1 MTTRTTNGEVEL
13 TDQILHLEIGSGGQ
27 RRVGTALYDDFLH
40 QLSGRKALDVYEE
53 MGANDS
59 DIASLLFSL
68 SMIARET
75 DWHAEPA
82 DETPQAKAAADFLED
97 NVQGLRDP
105 FADVVANA
113 MAPTLQYGWSFQ
125 ELTYK
130 REATPMWDHF
140 DVRPQTS
147 FLSWILD
154 ERNRPLGFRQQQQR
168 GTIPIP
174 LAKGIYFRTDT
185 QKPEGRSALR
195 AAYRSWF
202 FKKKSEEYLQIGV
215 ARNLNGLP
223 RARVPGA
230 VLLAGPG
237 DAQYDMIRQI
247 VVSTKKD
254 EQAGI
259 MFPSDVYPE
268 TSIPMYSFDLISP
281 DGDPH
286 FEQVIQVIR
295 LWSMNMLS
303 SVLAQWQGLG
313 RDAPGS
319 RALADPLQEL
329 FLVAI
334 NAILDQ
340 LEETINRG
348 VVRQLFRVQPTAPEV
363 LPRLVHEDVEK
374 VDVKGL
380 SEAWKNL
387 AQTGATF
394 TEEQFDQMKERVGL
408 DREDELGQVAKAWPY
423 AG

>member
-1 MTTRTTNGEVEL
+1 MTTRTTNGEL

-27 RRVGTALYDDFLH
+27 RRVGTALFDDFLH
-40 QLSGRKALDVYEE
+40 QLSGRKALAVYEE

-82 DETPQAKAAADFLED
+82 DDTPQAQAAADFLEE

-130 REATPMWDHF
+130 RDPTPMWDHF

-147 FLSWILD
+147 FLTWILD
-154 ERNRPLGFRQQQQR
+154 EKNRPLGFTQQQQK
-168 GTIPIP
+168 GVLPIP

-185 QKPEGRSALR
+185 TKPEGRSALR
-195 AAYRSWF
+195 AAYRSWW
-202 FKKKSEEYLQIGV
+202 FKKRSEENLMIGV
-215 ARNLNGLP
+215 ERNLNGLP
-223 RARVPGA
+223 VVTVPGPI
-230 VLLAGPG
+230 LIEGPG
-237 DAQYDMIRQI
+237 TEMYDMLKNI
-247 VVSTKKD
+247 VTRTKKD
-254 EQAGI
+254 EQMGI

-295 LWSMNMLS
+295 LWAVNMLS

-348 VVRQLFRVQPTAPEV
+348 VVRQLFRVQPSSPDV

-374 VDVKGL
+374 VDVKAL
-380 SEAWKNL
+380 SESWKNL
-387 AQTGATF
+387 FQSGATYS
-394 TEEQFDQMKERVGL
+394 EEQYEQMKERVGL
-408 DREDELGQVAKAWPY
+408 DREDELGQVAKSWPH